1 MKVRYYIKLFSDL
14 SIFLWNYFHTYPYVL
29 VVICG
34 LLEIITTCSEVVTN
48 KIYVKS
54 NTKSIYFSI
63 MYQITTFLQ
72 AVTGATICTSIIL
85 LCTPKN

>member
-1 MKVRYYIKLFSDL
+1 MKRFLDL
-14 SIFLWNYFHTYPYVL
+14 SIFLWNYFHTYPFVL

-34 LLEIITTCSEVVTN
+34 LLEIITTCSEVVTD
-48 KIYVKS
+48 KIYVKP
-54 NTKSIYFSI
+54 NTKNIYFSI

-72 AVTGATICTSIIL
+72 AVTSATICTSIIL